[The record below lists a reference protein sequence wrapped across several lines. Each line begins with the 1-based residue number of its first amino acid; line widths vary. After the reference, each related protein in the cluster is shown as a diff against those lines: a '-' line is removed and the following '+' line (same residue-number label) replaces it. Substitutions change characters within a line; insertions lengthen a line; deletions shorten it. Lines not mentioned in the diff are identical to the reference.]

1 MLPCAY
7 EEHNI
12 DLMTTTMFVLP
23 ALGSI
28 SLDVA
33 CICLFFIQK
42 GNRAIGST
50 FQLRVVDVVAFT
62 FLRLVFLTLFAT
74 MFYRER

>member
-1 MLPCAY
+1 
-7 EEHNI
+7 
-12 DLMTTTMFVLP
+12 MFVLP

-28 SLDVA
+28 ALDVA

-42 GNRAIGST
+42 GSRAIGSN

>member
-1 MLPCAY
+1 
-7 EEHNI
+7 
-12 DLMTTTMFVLP
+12 MFVLP

-28 SLDVA
+28 ALDVA

-42 GNRAIGST
+42 GSRAIGSK